1 MKNVLFVVYYFPP
14 MGGSGVQRP
23 LKFAKYLKK
32 FEWNPIILCPEPGV
46 YQIFD
51 HSLEQ
56 ELESLDL
63 EIHRVK
69 ANTPF
74 HKFSGVSKQTGLVTG
89 MLAKVLRLISRTI
102 YFPDNKKAW
111 IEPAVQKGKELIDDK
126 KIDLIFSTAPPFSN
140 HIIAQQLNEISNIP
154 YVLDY
159 RDLFTGNHF
168 EENESES
175 RKSKKVTTES
185 EWLRHSSGVV
195 ALDRFA
201 GNKIQEALT
210 SKTLNME
217 VISHGFDQ
225 EDFDSHRNASLDYKK
240 GKINWLYSGLF
251 YDANQPDV
259 FLNGLKELF
268 IKKPELREKTHLH
281 FQGGLDSRIKK
292 LISDLGFEDIVSDY
306 GYLSHDI
313 SVANLLKADILW
325 MISNF
330 SKNLKQIKS
339 GKLFEYI
346 GTKKPI
352 LGLVHP
358 GEASRLLNDYKGG
371 FYAAPD
377 NIYDVTN
384 TVEEVYELWTKAKI
398 PEASNEFTEMYE
410 RKSLTNKLSLFFDK
424 VVENAQV

>member
-1 MKNVLFVVYYFPP
+1 MKNVLFIVYYFPP

-23 LKFAKYLKK
+23 LKFAKYLKE
-32 FEWNPIILCPEPGV
+32 FGWNPIILCPEPGV
-46 YQIFD
+46 YQFFD

-56 ELESLDL
+56 ELENLDL

-74 HKFSGVSKQTGLVTG
+74 HKFGGVKKQTGLVTG
-89 MLAKVLRLISRTI
+89 VLSKVLRLISRKI

-111 IEPAVQKGKELIDDK
+111 IEPAVQKGKELIYDK

-140 HIIAQQLNEISNIP
+140 HIIAQHLNELTDIP

-168 EENESES
+168 EENEYGS
-175 RKSKKVTTES
+175 RKLKKKVAES

-201 GNKIQEALT
+201 GNKIQEVL
-210 SKTLNME
+210 SSESLNME
-217 VISHGFDQ
+217 IISHGFDQ

-251 YDANQPDV
+251 YEANQPDI

-268 IKKPELREKTHLH
+268 TKTPELREKTHLH

-292 LISDLGFEDIVSDY
+292 LISDLGFEDIISNY

-313 SVANLLKADILW
+313 SAANLLKADILW
-325 MISNF
+325 MVSNF
-330 SKNLKQIKS
+330 SENLKQIKS

-358 GEASRLLNDYKGG
+358 GEASKLLDVYKAG
-371 FYAAPD
+371 FHAAPD

-384 TVEEVYELWTKAKI
+384 TLEEVYELWAKAKI
-398 PEASNEFTEMYE
+398 PEASKKFAEMYE